1 MKFILYHGIDKVP
14 PSELYNILKLRQDIF
29 IVEQN
34 CVYEDIDGLDDVS
47 KHLLLKVGKELA
59 AYSRIVPPKVKFN
72 EISIGRIVVREEF
85 RSSGYGKKI
94 VLESIDRIVE
104 AGHKS
109 IRIEAQAHLLQFYKN
124 LGFRSAGDT
133 YIVDGIPHLQMVW
146 KL

>member
-14 PSELYNILKLRQDIF
+14 PLELYNILKLRQDIF

-59 AYSRIVPPKVKFN
+59 AYSRIVPPKVKFD

-85 RSSGYGKKI
+85 RSTGYGKKI